1 MRHPRARLLRLAGW
15 ALIIVLLAGCTGGR
29 PPKGGSKLHKVRF
42 TEVIH
47 SIFYLPQYVAQAKG
61 FFADE
66 GIDLDTT
73 TAQGSDRG
81 TAALLAGTADIA
93 LVGPETTVFVYNQD
107 SPNKVKLFAQLT
119 TMDGSF
125 LVSRK
130 PAAEFDWAA
139 AKGKSVI
146 GWRPGSMPQ
155 LVATAVLKQKGL
167 TPGSDIE
174 YITNLSAPAMA
185 GAFQSGQGEYL
196 QVFEPVASQMEQ
208 LGVGH
213 VVASFGELY
222 GSLPYTGYI
231 ATDKYIAGNPEIIQK
246 YTNAVYRAMLYVQ
259 ETDPAVIAAEVA
271 QYFEGTDVKL
281 LEASIRR
288 YKAAGAWK
296 QTPVME
302 PADFDR
308 LQSLMVE
315 GGVLEAS
322 KKAPFEKIAINQYA
336 EAAVKSIKP

>member
-1 MRHPRARLLRLAGW
+1 MRDPRARLLRLLGW
-15 ALIIVLLAGCTGGR
+15 ALIFVLLAGCTGGR
-29 PPKGGSKLHKVRF
+29 PPKGGTLHKVRF

-93 LVGPETTVFVYNQD
+93 LVGPETTVFVHNQD

-119 TMDGSF
+119 TRDGSF
-125 LVSRK
+125 LVSRR
-130 PAAEFDWAA
+130 PASEFDWAA
-139 AKGKSVI
+139 TKGDSII

-167 TPGSDIE
+167 TAGSDVD

-185 GAFQSGQGEYL
+185 GAFQSGQGGYL
-196 QVFEPVASQMEQ
+196 QVFEPLASQMEQ

-222 GSLPYTGYI
+222 GDLPYTGYI
-231 ATDKYIAGNPEIIQK
+231 ATDKYIAGNPDIIQN
-246 YTNAVYRAMLYVQ
+246 YTNAVYRAMRYVQ
-259 ETDPAVIAAEVA
+259 ETDPAIIAGEVS
-271 QYFEGTDVKL
+271 QYFEGTDVAL

-288 YKAAGAWK
+288 YKAAGAWNLS
-296 QTPVME
+296 PVMK
-302 PADFDR
+302 PADYER
-308 LQSLMVE
+308 LQSLMIE

-322 KKAPFEKIAINQYA
+322 MRAPFEAIATNRFA
-336 EAAVKSIKP
+336 EDAVKNAKR